1 MRRLV
6 MSFDNVVL
14 HCIVLY
20 CIVLYCIVLCSSD
33 INALCD

>member
-20 CIVLYCIVLCSSD
+20 CIVLCSSD